1 MRLRLVVTLWLRH
14 VGLPGGVWTLERSH
28 STQSVPVSS
37 GQTRD
42 LNITT
47 TTTSTSTGTQH
58 PSHLTPAT
66 VPSHIYLI
74 FLADLSCD
82 LYVEIKYQND
92 ILCIHAALLLPS
104 PP

>member
-1 MRLRLVVTLWLRH
+1 MTPRLRSN
-14 VGLPGGVWTLERSH
+14 VGVRADVWTLERC
-28 STQSVPVSS
+28 TQSVPVSS